1 MDKVKP
7 TITLKG
13 TTDWNTVIK
22 CPKCKTL
29 LAGSEKNCPKCGVE
43 FDRGRRKK

>member
-22 CPKCKTL
+22 CPKCKKL

-43 FDRGRRKK
+43 FDWESRKK